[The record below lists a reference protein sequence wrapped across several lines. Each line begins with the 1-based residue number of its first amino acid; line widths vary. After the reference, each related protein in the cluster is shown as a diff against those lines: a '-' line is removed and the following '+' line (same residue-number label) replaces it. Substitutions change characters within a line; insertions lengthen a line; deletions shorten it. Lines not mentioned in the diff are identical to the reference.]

1 MSEITYVISE
11 VMKCDFSFDEIK
23 TIPGKIKYGKQY
35 EEYHVDFEKLT
46 ETNIDEVYISGLR
59 AYDMA
64 VRLKTAGLNPNKF
77 VIEEQYEAL
86 TEAIKNGSCDKLY
99 ILATYTAMINYR
111 KYLHS
116 KGYIKNLW

>member
-1 MSEITYVISE
+1 MSEIAYVISE
-11 VMKCDFSFDEIK
+11 VLKCDFSFDEIK

-64 VRLKTAGLNPNKF
+64 VRLKTAGLDPNKF